1 MKKIMQ
7 LLLIIILPLF
17 SQEWNSVIPTDIP
30 YINATGAAINQC
42 ANKDGIHILV
52 TQTYPSYYLKYY
64 LINSSGSITRYYT
77 LTNQNAEFANIDGN
91 NDKIYIVYKQGNQL
105 KTRKSK

>member
-1 MKKIMQ
+1 
-7 LLLIIILPLF
+7 
-17 SQEWNSVIPTDIP
+17 
-30 YINATGAAINQC
+30 
-42 ANKDGIHILV
+42 
-52 TQTYPSYYLKYY
+52 

-91 NDKIYIVYKQGNQL
+91 NDKIYVVYKQGNQL